1 MAEDSTNP
9 FAQVLGALADKG
21 ASGQMR
27 GDKGVR
33 KDSKPGKVSPT
44 LTTQETSRY
53 KKIFGIMKDVINPGP
68 EAERISKTTR
78 GAVGQTAQMQKE
90 AEKGKDGGFN
100 WGKLMGGLLLGA
112 GVIGAALAT
121 LKDTIITKFGE
132 FAEAILDFG
141 SVVATDI
148 GKLPTMA
155 AKLAKF
161 IPLKTLKFLP
171 LIGSLLSFGFAYD
184 HFKKGQYIS
193 GLWELVSGIANLFP
207 GVGTAISIGMDM
219 IKFIYEA
226 NAPTDPNTGE
236 PMDFGAFLKAKALE
250 YGTLLMDKIKEG
262 KVPLLSGF
270 WKLGEAI
277 GCFAMKDWK
286 GGFKAWANFFPAF
299 LGQSDW
305 DTLSKSLN
313 ALWTMVSESDVGKKA
328 GELANDSWAW
338 MKDIMGEIG
347 EAFLGFFN
355 GIKDWVDNTIK
366 AGKDLVWDMIPD
378 ALKPA
383 ERLSEAD
390 RRKSAWNAQQQAR
403 QQAKDAAMSPA
414 EQRAQEILHLTPN
427 ELKAFKATGK
437 LPSDDDVNWNPP
449 KVEDGYISK
458 NGKVTAYDNQDDILA
473 AKRGGPID
481 KMLDQNSAVMS
492 ELNSVNKNQLNVLI
506 SIRDAVNMMVSKSGT
521 GSSQV
526 QFETNPL
533 TEEFYA

>member
-207 GVGTAISIGMDM
+207 GVGTAISI
-219 IKFIYEA
+219 
-226 NAPTDPNTGE
+226 
-236 PMDFGAFLKAKALE
+236 
-250 YGTLLMDKIKEG
+250 
-262 KVPLLSGF
+262 
-270 WKLGEAI
+270 
-277 GCFAMKDWK
+277 
-286 GGFKAWANFFPAF
+286 
-299 LGQSDW
+299 
-305 DTLSKSLN
+305 
-313 ALWTMVSESDVGKKA
+313 
-328 GELANDSWAW
+328 
-338 MKDIMGEIG
+338 
-347 EAFLGFFN
+347 
-355 GIKDWVDNTIK
+355 
-366 AGKDLVWDMIPD
+366 VWI
-378 ALKPA
+378 
-383 ERLSEAD
+383 
-390 RRKSAWNAQQQAR
+390 
-403 QQAKDAAMSPA
+403 
-414 EQRAQEILHLTPN
+414 
-427 ELKAFKATGK
+427 
-437 LPSDDDVNWNPP
+437 
-449 KVEDGYISK
+449 
-458 NGKVTAYDNQDDILA
+458 
-473 AKRGGPID
+473 
-481 KMLDQNSAVMS
+481 
-492 ELNSVNKNQLNVLI
+492 
-506 SIRDAVNMMVSKSGT
+506 
-521 GSSQV
+521 
-526 QFETNPL
+526 
-533 TEEFYA
+533 